1 MIRSSSTQTDPM
13 NVKLSDLP
21 RNELEKLIS
30 IVQEQHKAQMSYWM
44 MPPLP
49 HLGMYPYPP
58 RI

>member
-1 MIRSSSTQTDPM
+1 M